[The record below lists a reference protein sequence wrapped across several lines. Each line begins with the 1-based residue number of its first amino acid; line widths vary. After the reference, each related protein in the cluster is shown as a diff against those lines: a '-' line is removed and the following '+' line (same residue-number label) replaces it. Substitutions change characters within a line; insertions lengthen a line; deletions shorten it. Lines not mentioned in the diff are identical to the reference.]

1 MRVRRNKRFHA
12 EIAASALSDIMFFLL
27 LFFLIISTLANPN
40 VIKLMLPKA
49 RTTATTNKTHT
60 SVSVV
65 VMEDESKQYFID
77 KEPVPFEEL
86 EARLAEHVQKTGD
99 NTVIVRFPYNSLAQ
113 DMVDLLQIGER
124 LKLKFVIAVSKQ

>member
-49 RTTATTNKTHT
+49 RTTATTDKAHI
-60 SVSVV
+60 SVSVLV
-65 VMEDESKQYFID
+65 LEDKTKQYFID
-77 KEPVPFEEL
+77 KEPVLLEDL
-86 EARLAEHVQKTGD
+86 EAKLAQHVQASGD
-99 NTVIVRFPYNSLAQ
+99 TTVIVRFPFDLQVQ
-113 DMVDLLQIGER
+113 DMVDVLQIGER
-124 LKLKFVIAVSKQ
+124 LKLKFVIATSKQ